1 MLSLTGGRV
10 RVRRGAR
17 EAVFARSLRSLA
29 CSDWGSLRARFARL
43 HGSAMARN
51 RVKWRNLPR
60 SLRSLGPPALARR
73 PRSLSARVRS
83 SPWAGSWGKGCAIG
97 RGIAPFTSLW
107 PLMARFARQ
116 WLSRS
121 PSARCW
127 LPCPWGSALA
137 RLVLVARQGSPVRF
151 RV

>member
-1 MLSLTGGRV
+1 MLSLAGGRG
-10 RVRRGAR
+10 RMRAGARGAGL
-17 EAVFARSLRSLA
+17 ARSLRSLA
-29 CSDWGSLRARFARL
+29 TCPFGVLRARFARL

-51 RVKWRNLPR
+51 RVKWRYLPR

-83 SPWAGSWGKGCAIG
+83 SPWAGSQWRGCAIG
-97 RGIAPFTSLW
+97 RGKAPFTSLW

-116 WLSRS
+116 WRGRS

-137 RLVLVARQGSPVRF
+137 RFVLVARQGSPFRF